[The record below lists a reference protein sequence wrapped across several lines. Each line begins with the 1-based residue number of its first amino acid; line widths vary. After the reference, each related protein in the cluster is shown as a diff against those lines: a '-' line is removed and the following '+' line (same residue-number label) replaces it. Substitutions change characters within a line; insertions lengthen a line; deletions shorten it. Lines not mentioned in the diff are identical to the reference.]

1 MTPAVKANRVK
12 RMARELGFDR
22 SGIVRAGPVR
32 NATYYRDWLAAG
44 HAGSMRYLHRNADG
58 RTDSSNFLPG
68 AHSVICA
75 AMSYRR
81 PPDDAGP
88 AVDSPGGESRAA
100 APGGRVAQY
109 ARGPDY
115 HVVLRRRLAALVE
128 RMRAEIDEPFEARIC
143 VDTAP
148 LLERELAAAAGLG
161 WIGKNTLVIDPAL
174 GSFLFLGE
182 VVTTLELAP
191 DEPATDHC
199 GTCTRCLDACPTQAL
214 IGPYQMDA
222 SRCISYLTIEHRGEI
237 PAELRGGIGD
247 WVYGCDVC
255 QDVCP
260 FNAKAPPARHAE
272 IARGLIPAR
281 LELPQLAR
289 LTSGE
294 YKRLVRGTAAGR
306 ATRAMWQRNA
316 EIALRNMEIEP
327 QPSGERGRPAGI
339 PSEPRPPGERRRPAG
354 IPSEPRP

>member
-12 RMARELGFDR
+12 RMARELGIDR

-44 HAGSMRYLHRNADG
+44 HAGSMQYLHRNADC
-58 RTDSSNFLPG
+58 RTDSSSILPG
-68 AHSVICA
+68 ARSVICA

-81 PPDDAGP
+81 PPQADDP
-88 AVDSPGGESRAA
+88 AADSPGGESRAA
-100 APGGRVAQY
+100 APSGRVAQY
-109 ARGPDY
+109 ALGPDY

-128 RMRAEIDEPFEARIC
+128 RMRLEFDEPFEARIC

-199 GTCTRCLDACPTQAL
+199 GTCTRCLDACPTRAL

-260 FNAKAPPARHAE
+260 FNAKAPPARDVE
-272 IARGLIPAR
+272 IVQDFLPAR
-281 LELPQLAR
+281 LKLPQLAQ
-289 LTSGE
+289 LTAGE
-294 YKRLVRGTAAGR
+294 YKRMVRGTAAGR

-316 EIALRNMEIEP
+316 EVALRNAEIVLRNMEVEP
-327 QPSGERGRPAGI
+327 QPSGERRCPAGI
-339 PSEPRPPGERRRPAG
+339 PSEPRA
-354 IPSEPRP
+354 